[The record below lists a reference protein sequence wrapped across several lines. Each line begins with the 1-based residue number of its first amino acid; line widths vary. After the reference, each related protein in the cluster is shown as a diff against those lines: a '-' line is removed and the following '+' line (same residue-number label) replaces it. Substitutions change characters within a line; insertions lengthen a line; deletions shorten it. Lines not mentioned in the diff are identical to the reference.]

1 MRSLNCGVLFAFK
14 VAAWC
19 CCTSHYIELLILLLL
34 LLFLAFIQRIG
45 CQPEK
50 LLYTMA
56 NPAARG
62 LLNRKKNKSGSA
74 LAPPRAAR
82 SEKIKIKITRRIHA

>member
-19 CCTSHYIELLILLLL
+19 CCTRHYIELLILLLLLL

-62 LLNRKKNKSGSA
+62 LLNRKRKNKSGSA
-74 LAPPRAAR
+74 LAPPALLVR
-82 SEKIKIKITRRIHA
+82 KK